1 MNLLIIFCRPS
12 SVIRR
17 PPSAVPPL
25 QSPAFLSEMVRCTTL
40 FMLALKV
47 NAFAKKGTNL
57 IVFMVNTNVKC
68 RICMFIRNI

>member
-17 PPSAVPPL
+17 PLFLPL